1 MRVFKFYY
9 IYNIELSQ
17 SSTLKSLF
25 EIKVF
30 QVLTKYTN
38 LDFSEVKQK
47 HLTQST
53 FHYYFHYSPE
63 KK

>member
-38 LDFSEVKQK
+38 LDFLEVKQK

-53 FHYYFHYSPE
+53 FSLSFPSLT
-63 KK
+63 